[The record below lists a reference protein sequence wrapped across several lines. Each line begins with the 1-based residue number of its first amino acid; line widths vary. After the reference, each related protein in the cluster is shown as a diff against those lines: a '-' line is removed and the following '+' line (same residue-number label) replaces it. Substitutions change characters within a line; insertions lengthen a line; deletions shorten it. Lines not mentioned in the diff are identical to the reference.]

1 MGISSFI
8 IKTLARKT
16 FKRVIREQSLA
27 ISNQNDLFKKIVSR
41 GFSSLF
47 GKNLDIKANLD
58 YGSFSK
64 LIPISTYED
73 YREYI
78 SLVSLGKKNILTNG
92 RPMYFAIT
100 SGTTSGTKYIPLTK
114 EMWRHQSN
122 SIKDLLLLYAH
133 QTSNYDYVRSG
144 MMFVQGSPE
153 LKYFNQVPFG
163 RLSGIAARHIPF
175 FLKNN
180 RYPSMATNKI
190 PNWSDKINAI
200 VSETYNKNMKI
211 IGGIPPWVMTYFDC
225 LLEYTGKHHVKE
237 VFPGLSLYIH
247 GGTSF
252 GAYRKT
258 FLNMC
263 GPIDTLEVYPASE
276 GFFAFQ
282 NNLYDE
288 SLLLL
293 TNRGVFYEFITLSNF
308 QKKKME
314 RIPLEGVE
322 LNIDYV
328 LIVTTVAGLWA
339 YNTGDTVRFVSKNPY
354 KIIFSGRASQFC
366 SAFGEHVI
374 EKEIQTA
381 LKLAINTVGGTVSEF
396 SVCPKVGLGRE
407 TSRHDWFI
415 EFLEKPKSIADFEAV
430 LQNSMKKQNIYYK
443 DLFDSG
449 VIGVLKI
456 ILVKKGGFSSY
467 MKSIGKFGG
476 QNKCPHLLNDRRI
489 ADFLLNKYVEN

>member
-1 MGISSFI
+1 MGISSFV
-8 IKTLARKT
+8 IKALSRKT
-16 FKRVIREQSLA
+16 FKRFTREQSLA
-27 ISNQNDLFKKIVSR
+27 IINQKSLLKKIVSK
-41 GFSSLF
+41 GANSLF
-47 GKNLDIKANLD
+47 GRNFDIRANFD
-58 YGSFSK
+58 YDSFSK
-64 LIPISTYED
+64 LVPVSTYED
-73 YREYI
+73 YRDYI
-78 SLVSLGKKNILTNG
+78 SLISLGGENILTHG

-114 EMWRHQSN
+114 EMWGHHSG

-133 QTSNYDYVRSG
+133 QTANYDYVRSG
-144 MMFVQGSPE
+144 MMFIQGSPE

-175 FLKNN
+175 FLKKN
-180 RYPSMATNKI
+180 RYPSMSTNKI
-190 PNWSDKINAI
+190 PNWGEKINTI
-200 VSETYNKNMKI
+200 VSETYNKKMKI
-211 IGGIPPWVMTYFDC
+211 IGGIPPWVMTYFDA
-225 LLEYTGKHHVKE
+225 LLEYTGKHNVKE
-237 VFPGLSLYIH
+237 VFPELSLYIH

-252 GAYRKT
+252 DAYRKT
-258 FLNMC
+258 FLNTC

-293 TNRGVFYEFITLSNF
+293 TNRGVFYEFISLTNF

-322 LNIDYV
+322 LNVDYV

-381 LKLAINTVGGTVSEF
+381 LKLAIKTVGGTVSEF
-396 SVCPKVGLGRE
+396 SVCPRVGVGRE
-407 TSRHDWFI
+407 ISRHEWFI
-415 EFLEKPKSIADFEAV
+415 EFLEKPKSMVDFETV
-430 LQNSMKKQNIYYK
+430 LQNSMKKQNIYYN
-443 DLFDSG
+443 DLVNSG
-449 VIGVLKI
+449 VIGFLKI
-456 ILVKKGGFSSY
+456 ILVKRGGFSSY

-489 ADFLLNKYVEN
+489 ADFLLEKYVEI